1 MTKKSKSTKQIR
13 AIDRII
19 KFQIDDGIESLTIS
33 GKEVLADVAIDRQS
47 NVTLFLNAD
56 PDKINEIQS
65 LVPFVTVQTVAGGTE
80 TDKTKTVTLSQD
92 LTQFA
97 LEIADN
103 SKELASLIKTQSS
116 IVLDL
121 NGLVQKLLEIAGKL
135 AELEQKNLEQDN
147 RLTAIEAKDLEQDN
161 RLTVLKEKN
170 DSQDERLNDID
181 VTQEAHA
188 SKLKAIEDKNVEQ
201 DNKLATIETEQ
212 AEHASKLATIEQSSG
227 ASVDLTPLEQR
238 IANAE
243 SMASGLGI
251 QIANIEQITGG
262 LSFKDTEL
270 DSRVTTLENKE
281 QGTGQAQEQLYNVST
296 GHFERDTT
304 PQNFTLYIIDG
315 DDPSNIVFGYV
326 TIMYN
331 QKHHFIP
338 LNPLTETSGGMGL
351 RYFITSTGGGI
362 VRDAFKD
369 VNADINVSFSQGVY
383 NVNVALYH
391 FPTPTINEKLYI
403 NSVLFRRTPQP
414 TYTHTLNFTSYE
426 D

>member
-33 GKEVLADVAIDRQS
+33 GKEVLADVAIDRQA

-65 LVPFVTVQTVAGGTE
+65 LVPFVTVQTVQGGTE

-116 IVLDL
+116 ITLDL
-121 NGLVQKLLEIAGKL
+121 GGLVQQLLEIASKL
-135 AELEQKNLEQDN
+135 AELEQKNQEQDN
-147 RLTAIEAKDLEQDN
+147 RITAIE
-161 RLTVLKEKN
+161 EKN
-170 DSQDERLNDID
+170 DSQDERLNEID

-201 DNKLATIETEQ
+201 DNKLEIAERMRIEHDDRLTY
-212 AEHASKLATIEQSSG
+212 AERNIMERTVKDEEIENRITTLEQSSG

-251 QIANIEQITGG
+251 QIASIMDITGG
-262 LSFKDTEL
+262 LSIKDTEL
-270 DSRVTTLENKE
+270 DNRVNTLEN
-281 QGTGQAQEQLYNVST
+281 AST
-296 GHFERDTT
+296 GSENA
-304 PQNFTLYIIDG
+304 QQII
-315 DDPSNIVFGYV
+315 
-326 TIMYN
+326 
-331 QKHHFIP
+331 
-338 LNPLTETSGGMGL
+338 
-351 RYFITSTGGGI
+351 
-362 VRDAFKD
+362 A
-369 VNADINVSFSQGVY
+369 SFSQSIEGLYLAGTFPDNVENIVLNCYVDERNTGVY
-383 NVNVALYH
+383 SFAGSVNVVKENQIYGLGHGITLESYKNGSMIIDN
-391 FPTPTINEKLYI
+391 PRGVRIMVNGLCLSYLSETT
-403 NSVLFRRTPQP
+403 LFFLSR
-414 TYTHTLNFTSYE
+414 